1 MRDWSGGRAGWAAAG
16 VWGGGEQRARSPV
29 RPASVSQHRGAGVRR
44 GELSRPRPPPPH
56 PVLSLTGRNAAEVT
70 DGSAA
75 GTLTAAATSD
85 ATPLCVLLFQRLSPR
100 QQLSKNRKG
109 RKKTSG
115 PYLPGRLQV
124 DTQPGVATQT
134 GRTCSK
140 SQRLFPTTLPQPRNI
155 FRDSS

>member
-1 MRDWSGGRAGWAAAG
+1 MGCSGWGEVVVGGASG
-16 VWGGGEQRARSPV
+16 VPDRLFGLPRYHNTEGLVFGGANF
-29 RPASVSQHRGAGVRR
+29 PA
-44 GELSRPRPPPPH
+44 PPPPH
-56 PVLSLTGRNAAEVT
+56 PALGLTGRNAAEVT

-75 GTLTAAATSD
+75 GTLLT
-85 ATPLCVLLFQRLSPR
+85 LHRFYGFFLFQRLK
-100 QQLSKNRKG
+100 QLSKNRKG
-109 RKKTSG
+109 GKKTSS

-155 FRDSS
+155 FRDSI